1 LPKNLKPYLYE
12 IQLQPFIGPYE
23 EYGSKSFSFDGK
35 TTIHFTCLFATDK
48 IIFHAVKLEI
58 NDYILTSSDDTQ
70 NNSILAG
77 NIEYDTI
84 REFAIINLNENCTDQ
99 ANYSLTLNYSGI
111 ISENLIG
118 FYRSSY
124 VDKFNKTF

>member
-1 LPKNLKPYLYE
+1 MKPYLYE

-23 EYGSKSFSFDGK
+23 EYGSKNFSFNGQ
-35 TTIHFTCLFATDK
+35 TTIHFACLFATDK

-58 NDYILTSSDDTQ
+58 NSYILTSSNETL
-70 NNSILAG
+70 NNSAIFAG

-84 REFAIINLNENCTDQ
+84 REFATISLTENCTVKN
-99 ANYSLTLNYSGI
+99 NYSLFLNYTGI
-111 ISENLIG
+111 ISENLTG

-124 VDKFNKTF
+124 VDKLNRTF